1 MTQPEDFLDALM
13 RLNEV
18 DPGGSSSRVL
28 VGQKVTRHDDGLW
41 WVDKQWS
48 DGTMSYE
55 PSAEPPAGEQSA
67 YGSSTDPSASSQST
81 QDRYGYKPMAIPPTR
96 VGSSEQRHEDGLLW
110 IDTKWSDGTTTY
122 EPSPNQDADA
132 REPAP
137 HDVRSDQVEHDDG
150 LVWLH
155 TLRSDGSVTITPLP
169 QDQGFKPTAQQ
180 ILSSA
185 VRLPGAQTPAAP
197 AVLVPGG
204 PRIITDPFPE
214 QGGKT
219 IGEPAIY
226 PWEGLIAEP
235 QHEGGSQLIADPAHQ
250 DAGNDIVDEFPE
262 IGGSVRTID
271 VVDRGKRTW
280 EESASPGT
288 KPGQDKDS
296 KEIGRVAD
304 ILKARAWQEKGIP
317 EYVEEIDEKYEDE
330 NKRVFGQNDLR
341 TQGFHIEKTTR
352 GRAVEEA
359 KKKTE
364 DRFIRPDRKDELNPR
379 GVKLY
384 LWVEEGVTDRDRQAI
399 EDLNKLPGVNV
410 EILTGPKENWVYTI
424 PLP

>member
-185 VRLPGAQTPAAP
+185 VRLPGAQTPNAP
-197 AVLVPGG
+197 SVLMPGG

-219 IGEPAIY
+219 IAEPAID

-235 QHEGGSQLIADPAHQ
+235 QHEGGSQLVADPSHE
-250 DAGNDIVDEFPE
+250 DEDKSIVDEAPE
-262 IGGSVRTID
+262 QGGSIYAITRKD
-271 VVDRGKRTW
+271 KGLGRTW
-280 EESASPGT
+280 EQAASPKNEG
-288 KPGQDKDS
+288 KELGRLADLLDAQAAEKGVPDFVIELNQRHFDMFDA
-296 KEIGRVAD
+296 EIG
-304 ILKARAWQEKGIP
+304 E
-317 EYVEEIDEKYEDE
+317 
-330 NKRVFGQNDLR
+330 NDLR
-341 TQGFHIEKTTR
+341 TGSFLIEKTT
-352 GRAVEEA
+352 ATNIVETAQNKLTARHHDPE
-359 KKKTE
+359 
-364 DRFIRPDRKDELNPR
+364 RSPLLNP
-379 GVKLY
+379 
-384 LWVEEGVTDRDRQAI
+384 
-399 EDLNKLPGVNV
+399 EDLPLYMWVQNGGVSAADRETLRDMGV
-410 EILTGPKENWVYTI
+410 EVLTGSADDVAAALRPFIK
-424 PLP
+424 